1 MLITSYGKYHSG
13 RKKILLTKE
22 KMSSSIDLKLPKRLI
37 KQLAS
42 NRYHNSEIKGE
53 SSTFGVS
60 SFHIF

>member
-1 MLITSYGKYHSG
+1 MEE
-13 RKKILLTKE
+13 KKILLTKE